1 MRLQDP
7 HRSTPAPATRG
18 AVAADARPRGPVEFQ
33 ISDTSRC
40 AARTAFQAA
49 AARGAGVPAEQLNV
63 IRGAIARREQVWAYR
78 AGRLVRLCPHALG
91 WREDEP
97 YVLAL
102 VLRERPGGAI
112 EGARWERLLGWEWLP
127 VAALESPCPRRGDW
141 ITCPR
146 EQRPPTDFLSIICC
160 EAE

>member
-1 MRLQDP
+1 
-7 HRSTPAPATRG
+7 
-18 AVAADARPRGPVEFQ
+18 
-33 ISDTSRC
+33 
-40 AARTAFQAA
+40 
-49 AARGAGVPAEQLNV
+49 VPADRLNV
-63 IRGAIARREQVWAYR
+63 IRGALAKREQVWAYLD
-78 AGRLVRLCPHALG
+78 GRLVRLCPHALG

-102 VLRERPGGAI
+102 VLRERPGAAI

-127 VAALESPCPRRGDW
+127 VAALESPCPRQGDW

-146 EQRPPTDFLSIICC
+146 EQRPPTDFLSVVSC